1 MQIILLTLQALKYTS
16 TVFPYTYTVN
26 IQPISPETSNISNI
40 KTPPKIVIRW
50 KKMHISFI
58 LDPRRASDHTLT
70 ISTYTRSKTY
80 LKYPLVSNITRENRI
95 NDRIESNIFIEYLH
109 VLTNNPTARDDCP
122 PNLLNSHHRYEA
134 WAWIDTRDPRNL
146 VSATNFLFFP
156 SLLSNPRR
164 ISSQLL
170 RRSFN
175 SGTAV
180 HYMNRIYPRLYVQ
193 WVMAGVH
200 HRGGA
205 CIWRRV
211 YVFTCVCAS
220 FLATKNNFL
229 RVGTRNRKRGKRER
243 EREIGLRTKL

>member
-134 WAWIDTRDPRNL
+134 WNVGVDRYERPSKSRLSDEF
-146 VSATNFLFFP
+146 SFFSFSSFEPP
-156 SLLSNPRR
+156 SNIEPTTTS
-164 ISSQLL
+164 I
-170 RRSFN
+170 
-175 SGTAV
+175 V
-180 HYMNRIYPRLYVQ
+180 
-193 WVMAGVH
+193 
-200 HRGGA
+200 
-205 CIWRRV
+205 
-211 YVFTCVCAS
+211 
-220 FLATKNNFL
+220 
-229 RVGTRNRKRGKRER
+229 
-243 EREIGLRTKL
+243 